1 MGDVLKTRPPVQDW
15 HADFDHFD
23 PKFVADPYPIY
34 DELRKECPVA
44 HSERL
49 KGYWIPTR
57 YEDLAAIAHD
67 PSTFSSRQ
75 IVITDSMAMMSDG
88 AGYGAPPITS
98 DPPFHTF
105 FRRLLLPAF
114 SPPKVAGWEPRTRK
128 IANELIDKFIERGSC
143 DAATEFS
150 QQIPSTVIS
159 TMLGIPPE
167 DDDRFTHWIHQLLE
181 VMPTDPEASFGSI
194 MEMFEYL
201 RLKLEEHKV
210 EPQDDIITY
219 LLGVQ
224 AETTQA
230 DGEKIEDATILG
242 ACVLLLIA
250 GIDTTWSSIGSA
262 IWHLSQNPHDLKRL
276 VNEPELMPTA
286 VEEFLRAYS
295 PVTMAREVRRDTEF
309 QGCPMKKGDRLLM
322 PFPSANR
329 DPEMFPN
336 PNEFIIDREE
346 NRHLA
351 FGVGIHRCLGSNLA
365 RMELRVAIEEFI
377 RRVPEFH
384 LADPDEVTWSAGSV
398 RGPRCL
404 PIVFDR
410 VA

>member
-1 MGDVLKTRPPVQDW
+1 MKTRPPVQDW
-15 HADFDHFD
+15 QTDFDHFD
-23 PKFVADPYPIY
+23 PTFVANPYPIY
-34 DELRKECPVA
+34 DELRRECPVA

-49 KGYWIPTR
+49 HGYWIPTR

-75 IVITDSMAMMSDG
+75 VVITDTNMMMMSDG

-98 DPPFHTF
+98 DPPFHTY

-114 SPPKVAGWEPRTRK
+114 SPPRVAEWEPRTRK
-128 IANELIDKFIERGSC
+128 ICNDLIDKFIDKGSC
-143 DAATEFS
+143 DAATEYA
-150 QQIPSTVIS
+150 QHIPATVIS

-167 DDDRFTHWIHQLLE
+167 DDDRFAYWIHQLLE
-181 VMPTDPEASFGSI
+181 VMPTDPEGSFGAI

-201 RLKLEEHKV
+201 RLKVEDHKLH
-210 EPQDDIITY
+210 PHDDIISY
-219 LLGVQ
+219 LLDAQ
-224 AETTQA
+224 AESLQNG
-230 DGEKIEDATILG
+230 GEPIEDATILG
-242 ACVLLLIA
+242 ACVLMLIA

-262 IWHLSQNPHDLKRL
+262 IWHLSQNPDDLKRL
-276 VNEPELMPTA
+276 VNEPELMNTA

-295 PVTMAREVRRDTEF
+295 PVTMAREVLHDTEYK
-309 QGCPMKKGDRLLM
+309 GCPMKKGDRLLM

-336 PNEFIIDREE
+336 PDEFIIDRVE

-377 RRVPEFH
+377 RRSPEFH
-384 LADPDEVTWSAGSV
+384 LADAGAVTWSAGSV
-398 RGPRCL
+398 RGPRRL

>member
-1 MGDVLKTRPPVQDW
+1 MGDVVKTRPPVQDW

-23 PKFVADPYPIY
+23 PIFVADPYPIY
-34 DELRKECPVA
+34 DELRQHCPVA
-44 HSERL
+44 HSDRL
-49 KGYWIPTR
+49 GGYWIPTR
-57 YEDLAAIAHD
+57 YEDLAALAHD

-75 IVITDSMAMMSDG
+75 VVISGGMPMMSDG

-114 SPPKVAGWEPRTRK
+114 SPPKVAEWEPRTRK
-128 IANELIDKFIERGSC
+128 ISNDLIDQFIDRGSC
-143 DAATEFS
+143 DAATEYA
-150 QQIPSTVIS
+150 QHIPLTVIS

-167 DDDRFTHWIHQLLE
+167 DGDRFTDWIHQLLE
-181 VMPTDPEASFGSI
+181 VMPTDPDGAAGSI

-201 RLKLEEHKV
+201 RNKIEEHRSV
-210 EPQDDIITY
+210 PQDDIITY
-219 LLGVQ
+219 LL
-224 AETTQA
+224 ELDTE
-230 DGEKIEDATILG
+230 GEKIEEATILG

-262 IWHLSQNPHDLKRL
+262 IWHLSQNPADLQRL
-276 VNEPELMPTA
+276 VNEPELMNVA

-295 PVTMAREVRRDTEF
+295 PVTMAREVLHDTEF
-309 QGCPMKKGDRLLM
+309 QGCPMKKGDRLLL

-329 DPEMFPN
+329 DPEMFVQ
-336 PNEFIIDREE
+336 PNEFIIDRQE

-365 RMELRVAIEEFI
+365 RMELRVAIQEFI
-377 RRVPEFH
+377 RRAPEFH
-384 LADPDEVTWSAGSV
+384 LADSDAVTWSAGSV
-398 RGPRCL
+398 RGPRRL

-410 VA
+410 VG